1 MYIFFPTR
9 QQLPPQKKLC
19 LKSLL
24 YSIMLE
30 GVDLRTYKKN
40 NLSQPKLKEV
50 SYLDGKKEKG
60 KKFHLKGRKVKSG
73 NNYGDNL
80 RF

>member
-1 MYIFFPTR
+1 
-9 QQLPPQKKLC
+9 
-19 LKSLL
+19 
-24 YSIMLE
+24 MLE

-40 NLSQPKLKEV
+40 HLSQPKLKEV